1 MNKLIIYRNNIYK
14 KIIKHKKTVEL
25 IKITKKAIITVI
37 IINLLI
43 INFKY
48 RKLNKITILIW
59 MKVLPLMSS

>member
-48 RKLNKITILIW
+48 RKLNKITILI
-59 MKVLPLMSS
+59 